1 MPSSQETLGLLF
13 RNVCIE
19 TNHYTRVDQLLLSW
33 TKTLSFSGSPDY
45 SHIRHQFWILFSRVA
60 VGIGRYSKDRRAF
73 YLFQHFLL
81 SCCFWLFRPAALRQR
96 FFVFCFL
103 GQVVLGGFA
112 KRNSID
118 NQCPGNKHFLLN
130 FWVLR
135 IWEALATLQR
145 YSVSPAE
152 MLILLCS
159 LSPRHPP
166 RPCTNHS
173 IKDTPLLFLP
183 LSLATCHFLPY
194 PLPKKGNHKY
204 WFLFSFSLKISLDSV
219 HTTSSD
225 VKGDGESLESR
236 SG

>member
-73 YLFQHFLL
+73 YLFQHFPL
-81 SCCFWLFRPAALRQR
+81 SCRFWLFRPAALRQR

-159 LSPRHPP
+159 FPRHPP
-166 RPCTNHS
+166 ALAQTTAS
-173 IKDTPLLFLP
+173 KTPHFCSFPSPSPPAISFLILLFQR
-183 LSLATCHFLPY
+183 
-194 PLPKKGNHKY
+194 KGITSIGFF
-204 WFLFSFSLKISLDSV
+204 FLFP
-219 HTTSSD
+219 
-225 VKGDGESLESR
+225 
-236 SG
+236 

>member
-1 MPSSQETLGLLF
+1 MFLSSNAVPSSQETLGLLF

-45 SHIRHQFWILFSRVA
+45 SHIQHQFWILLSRVA
-60 VGIGRYSKDRRAF
+60 VGIGRYSKDSRAF
-73 YLFQHFLL
+73 YLFQHFPP
-81 SCCFWLFRPAALRQR
+81 SCPFWLFRPAVLRQR

-130 FWVLR
+130 FMVLL

-145 YSVSPAE
+145 YPVSPAE
-152 MLILLCS
+152 TLILLCS
-159 LSPRHPP
+159 LSPPP
-166 RPCTNHS
+166 
-173 IKDTPLLFLP
+173 L
-183 LSLATCHFLPY
+183 
-194 PLPKKGNHKY
+194 HKPQHQR
-204 WFLFSFSLKISLDSV
+204 
-219 HTTSSD
+219 HTTSIPSPLPHHLPFLSLFSSS
-225 VKGDGESLESR
+225 KERESQVLVS
-236 SG
+236 SSFFFFP